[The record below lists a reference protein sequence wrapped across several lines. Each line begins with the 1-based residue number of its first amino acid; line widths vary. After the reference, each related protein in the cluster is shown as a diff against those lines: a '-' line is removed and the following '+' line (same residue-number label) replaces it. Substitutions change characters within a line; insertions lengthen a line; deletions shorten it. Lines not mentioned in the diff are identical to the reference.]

1 MPLSRETLEKRAV
14 KAGVKAAVKQQRP
27 LTKDELMELRVQSLS
42 NGLRVFLV
50 LSGAA
55 LIASAWFA
63 WPYPNGAV
71 RGVEIIAGL
80 ITFIFGLFGVRQTLS
95 NLFDS
100 HHGLALADVVVEIIA
115 GIFSAMID

>member
-14 KAGVKAAVKQQRP
+14 KAGVQAAVKLERP

-50 LSGAA
+50 LTGSA

-63 WPYPNGAV
+63 WPWPNRAV
-71 RGVEIIAGL
+71 RCIEIIVGL
-80 ITFIFGLFGVRQTLS
+80 ITFIFGLFGIRKTLS

-100 HHGLALADVVVEIIA
+100 DHRFGLADVVVEIIA
-115 GIFSAMID
+115 GIVLSPFR

>member
-14 KAGVKAAVKQQRP
+14 KAGVKAAVKLERP

-50 LSGAA
+50 LTGTA

-71 RGVEIIAGL
+71 RGVEIIVGI
-80 ITFIFGLFGVRQTLS
+80 ITFLFGLFGIRRTLS
-95 NLFDS
+95 NLFENS
-100 HHGLALADVVVEIIA
+100 EELACAVIEIIA
-115 GIFSAMID
+115 GIFTH

>member
-14 KAGVKAAVKQQRP
+14 KAGVKAAVKLERP
-27 LTKDELMELRVQSLS
+27 PTKEELMELRVQALS

-50 LSGAA
+50 LTGAA
-55 LIASAWFA
+55 LIASAWFS
-63 WPYPNGAV
+63 WPWPNAAV
-71 RGVEIIAGL
+71 RGIEIITGL

-100 HHGLALADVVVEIIA
+100 NHGLGLADVVVEIIA

>member
-14 KAGVKAAVKQQRP
+14 KAGVKAAVKLERP
-27 LTKDELMELRVQSLS
+27 LTKEELMELRVQSLS

-55 LIASAWFA
+55 LIASAWFS

-71 RGVEIIAGL
+71 RGIEIITGI
-80 ITFIFGLFGVRQTLS
+80 ITFIFGLFGVRRTLS
-95 NLFDS
+95 SLFENTDD
-100 HHGLALADVVVEIIA
+100 LACAVIEIIA
-115 GIFSAMID
+115 GIFIR

>member
-1 MPLSRETLEKRAV
+1 MPLTRETLEKRAV

-27 LTKDELMELRVQSLS
+27 LTKEELMELRVQSLS

-63 WPYPNGAV
+63 WPWPDGAI
-71 RGVEIIAGL
+71 RGVEIIVGL

-95 NLFDS
+95 NLFDTS
-100 HHGLALADVVVEIIA
+100 HGFGLADIVIEIIS
-115 GIFSAMID
+115 GIFSAMIR